1 MTNRQLAV
9 AMFQHSKD
17 TKVNQHQVTW
27 DDFATQLTKFV
38 ELDAHGLDEAGLKRL
53 KDTQKMW
60 SPVHYRLGTTRGNG
74 GVAHLECLVL
84 DLDNQAW
91 EPVKQ
96 VLEPYEY
103 VIHTTFSHSD
113 TNPRYRVVLPLS
125 EPIPADRW
133 AETWQVCQRH
143 FSGVNDPSVSDLA
156 RTYFVPCFR
165 TGFDYFSD
173 RHAGKWLNPAE
184 LRATTPPA
192 RQTSDDADFPVD
204 APLNTLD
211 AIHDRWLKHRNRKGL
226 RHKTLLQCLTAL
238 IRLALNGVD
247 IKQTNRWLR
256 NQFVAAVTVDR
267 GKAVAE
273 AEFHEALVDALL
285 HVVKDTKL
293 DDNPAKLSVVDR
305 LLTVAE
311 AHFDFVATD
320 DGQLFAVR
328 KGSSIAEPLYDD
340 FPETL
345 AALHRQQT
353 GRAPKQ
359 AALNDSVTVLAGNAK
374 QRERVTVNL
383 RVARQPGTALLDLG
397 DLNGTVVEVKP
408 NSWKLLNRSPVLF
421 QRNAATLALPEPTT
435 PDFDKLRPLVNV
447 DDDDYQL
454 TKVWLVHAL
463 LKLPTPIYFPESPYG
478 YGKTSLARLLKSLVD
493 PSRADVT
500 SPPRD
505 SGEWVVTVTN
515 QYVVVVD
522 DLNKVSEWF
531 VGDLK
536 RTVTGAAV
544 LKRNLYTNND
554 ASVYNFQNPLIITS
568 VELSRLP
575 ADLIQRTLP
584 VTLLPISDD
593 QRRTEQDLSDYLET
607 HKAAILAGLL
617 EQTARVLAVLDD
629 RDEPLDRMADFSK
642 TCAAFDKV
650 NGTATL
656 AHYRRIVSAAQTNL
670 VRGSELGRVLL
681 EFLEAEVVGT
691 LSLTSRELLT
701 KLQQHVIRAQLVTTQ
716 EFPQTAEKLSAEL
729 SRFVPALALA
739 GFEAKRPP
747 RTSTARSWHFTRI
760 PRDGMTVV
768 TVSPHFSPLTL
779 EGIESHTDQPESE
792 TL

>member
-17 TKVNQHQVTW
+17 IKVNQHQVTW

-60 SPVHYRLGTTRGNG
+60 SPVRYRLGTTRGNA
-74 GVAHLECLVL
+74 GVAHFECFVL
-84 DLDNQAW
+84 DLDNVAW

-113 TNPRYRVVLPLS
+113 TSPRYRVVLPLS

-173 RHAGKWLNPAE
+173 RHAGKWLNPDD
-184 LRATTPPA
+184 LRTTTPPA
-192 RQTSDDADFPVD
+192 RQTGDDADFPVD
-204 APLNTLD
+204 APLDSLEAVQN
-211 AIHDRWLKHRNRKGL
+211 RWLKHRNTKGL

-238 IRLALNGVD
+238 IRLAKKGED
-247 IKQTNRWLR
+247 IKKTNRWLR
-256 NQFVAAVTVDR
+256 NQFVSAVTVDR

-273 AEFHEALVDALL
+273 AEYTDTLIDAFHYVI
-285 HVVKDTKL
+285 KDEK
-293 DDNPAKLSVVDR
+293 KSVVDR
-305 LLTVAE
+305 LLTVAKQ
-311 AHFDFVATD
+311 HFGFVATD
-320 DGQLFAVR
+320 DGKLFAVR
-328 KGSSIAEPLYDD
+328 NGSSIAEPLRDD
-340 FPETL
+340 FTESL
-345 AALHRQQT
+345 SALFYEQT
-353 GRAPKQ
+353 GQAPK
-359 AALNDSVTVLAGNAK
+359 AAAVKDAVAVLAGKAK
-374 QRERVTVNL
+374 QRDRVNVNL
-383 RVARQPGTALLDLG
+383 RVAHQPADRTVLLDLG

-500 SPPRD
+500 SPPKD
-505 SGEWVVTVTN
+505 SAEWLTTVTN
-515 QYVVVVD
+515 QHTVVID
-522 DLNKVSEWF
+522 DLSRIPEWF
-531 VGDLK
+531 AGDLK
-536 RTVTGAAV
+536 RAVTGAANI
-544 LKRNLYTNND
+544 KRTYYTTND
-554 ASVYNFQNPLIITS
+554 ASVYQYQVALIITA

-584 VTLLPISDD
+584 VTLLPITDD
-593 QRRTEQDLSDYLET
+593 KRRTEQDLSDYLET
-607 HKAAILAGLL
+607 HRAAILAGLL
-617 EQTARVLAVLDD
+617 EQTAKVLAVIDDLDV
-629 RDEPLDRMADFSK
+629 PLDRMADFSK
-642 TCAAFDKV
+642 TCAAYDRV
-650 NGTATL
+650 NGTTTL
-656 AHYRRIVSAAQTNL
+656 DHYRRTVSAAQTNL

-681 EFLEAEVVGT
+681 EFLDVELVTGT

-716 EFPQTAEKLSAEL
+716 DFPQTAEKLSAEL